1 MLAIEK
7 LEINSTY
14 RSLNPYSEAML
25 GKRGLY
31 PKVGGHI
38 KQKAVSREI
47 PHSEREYGIS
57 TGKSIYGKELD
68 AMRWLMFYGDGDTS
82 ILDIAERTNI
92 PMRQLFESARNL
104 EEHGLLE
111 NQNT

>member
-1 MLAIEK
+1 M
-7 LEINSTY
+7 TY
-14 RSLNPYSEAML
+14 QSLNPYSEAMF

-38 KQKAVSREI
+38 KQGAVSREI

-57 TGKSIYGKELD
+57 TDKSIYGNELD
-68 AMRWLMFYGDGDTS
+68 AMRWLMFYSDGKTT

-92 PMRQLFESARNL
+92 PMRQLYETAVML
-104 EEHGLLE
+104 EEHELLE
-111 NQNT
+111 KKNA